1 MTRIT
6 TVYKEIDVDIDLEDV
21 DDEDIIEKMRHRN
34 LLELP
39 IEGLELLTTIY
50 ERRRMGLPYQ
60 SELDQLIYQKLGKI
74 A

>member
-1 MTRIT
+1 MTIA

-21 DDEDIIEKMRHRN
+21 DDEDLIEEVRHRK

-39 IEGLELLTTIY
+39 IKGLELLTTIY

-60 SELDQLIYQKLGKI
+60 DELDQLIYHELGKI

>member
-21 DDEDIIEKMRHRN
+21 DDEDIIEEMRHRN

>member
-6 TVYKEIDVDIDLEDV
+6 TVYKEIDVDIDLEDI
-21 DDEDIIEKMRHRN
+21 DDEDIIEEMRHRN

-60 SELDQLIYQKLGKI
+60 DELDQLIYQELGKI

>member
-1 MTRIT
+1 MTIA

-21 DDEDIIEKMRHRN
+21 DDEDLIEEVRHRK

-60 SELDQLIYQKLGKI
+60 DELDQLIYQELGKI

>member
-6 TVYKEIDVDIDLEDV
+6 TVYKEIDVDIDLEDI
-21 DDEDIIEKMRHRN
+21 DDEDIIEEMRHRN

>member
-6 TVYKEIDVDIDLEDV
+6 TVYKEIDVDIDLEDI
-21 DDEDIIEKMRHRN
+21 DDEDIIEEMRHRN
-34 LLELP
+34 LLEFS
-39 IEGLELLTTIY
+39 IEGNELLTTIY
-50 ERRRMGLPYQ
+50 ERRRMGVPYQ